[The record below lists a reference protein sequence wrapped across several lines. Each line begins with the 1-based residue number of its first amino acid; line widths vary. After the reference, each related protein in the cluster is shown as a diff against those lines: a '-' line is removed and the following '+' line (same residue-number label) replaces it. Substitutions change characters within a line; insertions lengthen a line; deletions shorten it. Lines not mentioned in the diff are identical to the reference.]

1 MWMHPSRSSQIST
14 CSGGSARPLRGF
26 TLIEML
32 VAMAIL
38 ALLMSIVVPKYFQ
51 SLDRSKEAVLME
63 NLKNTRD
70 VIDKFYGDTG
80 RYPES
85 LAELVTRRYLRSIPY
100 DPITQSSRTWLI
112 VPPEPPAKGQVYD
125 LHSGAQGMT
134 RTGRPYSSF

>member
-1 MWMHPSRSSQIST
+1 MNHDR
-14 CSGGSARPLRGF
+14 GGGARPPRGF
-26 TLIEML
+26 TLVEML

-38 ALLMSIVVPKYFQ
+38 ALLVSIVVPKYFQ

-112 VPPEPPAKGQVYD
+112 VPPDPPAKGQVYD

-134 RTGRPYSSF
+134 RAGRPYSSL